1 MAPENNKIYL
11 IKTWMNEAKTYEKR
25 ELYEDILGT
34 DVLSQKLGRKGDF
47 RNVVIDLHLYLQY
60 NYDFSL
66 HNSIL
71 LPTNMKNYFLW

>member
-1 MAPENNKIYL
+1 
-11 IKTWMNEAKTYEKR
+11 MNEAKTYEKR

-34 DVLSQKLGRKGDF
+34 DVLSQKLERKGDF
-47 RNVVIDLHLYLQY
+47 RNVVIDHHLYLQY